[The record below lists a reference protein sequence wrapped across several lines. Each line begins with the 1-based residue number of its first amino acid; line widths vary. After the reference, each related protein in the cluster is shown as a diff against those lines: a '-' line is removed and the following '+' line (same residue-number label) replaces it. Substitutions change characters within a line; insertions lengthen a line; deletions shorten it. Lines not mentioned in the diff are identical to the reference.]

1 MRTPFPAVAIDVVD
15 GESVIEVVGDCDASM
30 LLLIGDVAAVGGDIS
45 YGSLR
50 MLAARAGP
58 NAVRSGEV
66 KALVEWLAEPH
77 LDLDLV
83 RGRAVPPPL
92 ERLRPL
98 LRLLRPGRYVMT
110 AYVPNLRPHVVDR
123 HTAHWYED
131 HESALIP
138 TDHWPPRDHV
148 TIRHHRTRIENKRSR
163 PAIIELSPSPS
174 SGIGY
179 VLDGHH
185 KLAAYQQLGLGPLLI
200 RLAPERPFRPRQEE
214 IARATDVFSSVAWSA
229 YDADRKDVR
238 RLIAN
243 MSFLAEHGD
252 ISWSERASGSESI

>member
-1 MRTPFPAVAIDVVD
+1 MRTPFPAVEVDVVD

-30 LLLIGDVAAVGGDIS
+30 LLLIGDVAAVGGDNS
-45 YGSLR
+45 CGSVA

-58 NAVRSGEV
+58 DAIRSGEV
-66 KALVEWLAEPH
+66 KALVEWLAEPDLN
-77 LDLDLV
+77 LDV
-83 RGRAVPPPL
+83 VSGRAVPPRP

-110 AYVPNLRPHVVDR
+110 TYVPDQRPHVVDR
-123 HTAHWYED
+123 HTAHWYD
-131 HESALIP
+131 DGESALIP
-138 TDHWPPRDHV
+138 TDHWPPPDHV
-148 TIRHHRTRIENKRSR
+148 TVRHHRTRIENKRSR
-163 PAIIELSPSPS
+163 PAVIELSPSPS

-185 KLAAYQQLGLGPLLI
+185 KLAAYQELNLSPLLI
-200 RLAPERPFRPRQEE
+200 RLAPERPFRPRREE
-214 IARATDVFSSVAWSA
+214 IVRATDVFSSVAWSA
-229 YDADRKDVR
+229 YDADRKAVR

-252 ISWSERASGSESI
+252 ISWSEPA